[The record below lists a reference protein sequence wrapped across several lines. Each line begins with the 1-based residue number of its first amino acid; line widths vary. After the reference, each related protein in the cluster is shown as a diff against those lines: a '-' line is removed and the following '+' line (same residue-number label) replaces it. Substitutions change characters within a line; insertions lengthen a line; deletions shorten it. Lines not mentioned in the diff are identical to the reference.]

1 MPNNRHARRHPKV
14 YSDGVKANSRVI
26 RHIKNNKLK
35 YFLGMLLPIVFG
47 APIHLQA
54 VLRGPNGSIKE
65 VRHVYNTVTT
75 PGKNMIADRLLA
87 SPTLGVPTHM
97 AVGTGSP
104 SGTALGTETDRNA
117 LTSKTRSNA
126 VVTMVGDWA
135 AGDATAALTEAGV
148 FDASSSGNM
157 HLSASFSV
165 INKGAADTL
174 AITWTL
180 TIS

>member
-1 MPNNRHARRHPKV
+1 MSKQVIN
-14 YSDGVKANSRVI
+14 SDGVKANAKI
-26 RHIKNNKLK
+26 RNNPLK
-35 YFLGMLLPIVFG
+35 YLLGKIAPKLFG
-47 APIHLQA
+47 MPIHFKAELSDQF
-54 VLRGPNGSIKE
+54 GNIKE
-65 VRHVYNTVTT
+65 TRHVYNTVTT
-75 PGKNMIADRLLA
+75 AGKNMIADRLLA

-97 AVGTGSP
+97 AVGTGTP

-148 FDASSSGNM
+148 FDASSTGNM
-157 HLSASFSV
+157 HLSTTFSV
-165 INKGAADTL
+165 INKGASDTL
-174 AITWTL
+174 SISWTL